1 MTRGVGFAAGASFL
15 CVLLGPKSA
24 PNPGGNSV
32 IDLEAAG
39 GAMTGGIIAGV
50 IEKPTGQAGEHHTTC
65 ADCGA
70 EVTGRFCSNCGQ
82 AAHVH
87 RTLLHLGEELL
98 HGVMHF
104 DGRFWRTLPLLVL
117 NPGRL
122 TREWVQGRRT
132 RYVSPLAMFL
142 FTLFVMFFALSFMP
156 HPEVGN
162 PPLQAQIAE
171 QRADVVKAEKEL
183 AEARVN
189 AEASREDAVT
199 NGAQQGL
206 TSGVLATV
214 EEAMVQKKAR
224 LARLEKELVEGRKD
238 GLTPGSWQAS
248 MADIAKD
255 VSDGD
260 ESNGVKATAGWSKA
274 KVNEHSFIGTVA
286 KKLKNPD
293 LALYK
298 FQQTMYKFGFLLVP
312 LSIPFVALMFLWKR
326 GFTLY
331 DHGVFVLYSLTFMSL
346 LLMAVVLVAT
356 TLKGAGGFT
365 MAAASLI
372 APVHMFAQ
380 LKGAYGLRIFS
391 ALWRT
396 FALLIFC
403 NIAATLFILAIIYL
417 GLGH

>member
-1 MTRGVGFAAGASFL
+1 M
-15 CVLLGPKSA
+15 
-24 PNPGGNSV
+24 
-32 IDLEAAG
+32 DLEAAG
-39 GAMTGGIIAGV
+39 GAISAGVIAGA
-50 IEKPTGQAGEHHTTC
+50 IEKPTGHAGQPHGVC

-104 DGRFWRTLPLLVL
+104 DGRLWRTLPLLIV

-156 HPEVGN
+156 HREVT
-162 PPLQAQIAE
+162 LQSLPQQIEAQKEAIAE
-171 QRADVVKAEKEL
+171 AEQVAAAARKEVDEAAAAMEPSDGSPPAFNSGARA
-183 AEARVN
+183 
-189 AEASREDAVT
+189 
-199 NGAQQGL
+199 GAAA
-206 TSGVLATV
+206 GVLAGA
-214 EEAMVQKKAR
+214 EAGVMAASVG
-224 LARLEKELVEGRKD
+224 ENGNTN
-238 GLTPGSWQAS
+238 GLT
-248 MADIAKD
+248 K
-255 VSDGD
+255 
-260 ESNGVKATAGWSKA
+260 
-274 KVNEHSFIGTVA
+274 TVA

-298 FQQTMYKFGFLLVP
+298 LQQTIYKFAFLLVP

-346 LLMAVVLVAT
+346 LLMAVVVAAT
-356 TLKGAGGFT
+356 TLKGAG
-365 MAAASLI
+365 AAVGAIAALI
-372 APVHMFAQ
+372 VPVHMFAQ
-380 LKGAYGLRIFS
+380 LKGAYSLSVFS
-391 ALWRT
+391 TLWRT
-396 FALLIFC
+396 VVLLIFC
-403 NIAATLFILAIIYL
+403 EMAATLFIVSIIYL